1 MKGDTVVH
9 DKNGSHGK
17 VIKVNPNGTLKV
29 KWAFSKS
36 TSDIDQKEV
45 KKIQGKNIK

>member
-1 MKGDTVVH
+1 MLESVIMKGDTVVH

-17 VIKVNPNGTLKV
+17 VIKVNSNGTLKV

-36 TSDIDQKEV
+36 TSDTTISR
-45 KKIQGKNIK
+45 KKGK